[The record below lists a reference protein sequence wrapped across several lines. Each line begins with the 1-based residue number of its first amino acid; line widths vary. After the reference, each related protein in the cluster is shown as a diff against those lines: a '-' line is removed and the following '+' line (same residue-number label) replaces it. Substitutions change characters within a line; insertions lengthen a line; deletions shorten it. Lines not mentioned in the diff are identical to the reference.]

1 MAVFHYLV
9 KNDEGSRNEGDI
21 RAESMDLALQKLTT
35 NGQIVITLKEVD
47 TTFDFLGPFL
57 DEINLTFER
66 IKNRVP
72 LANIVFFTRQLAT
85 MFSAGLTLERAI
97 QALAVEEKHKKFK
110 KILTEV
116 GSSIRKG
123 LNLSESLARHPGVF
137 NNLFVAMT
145 KAGEVSG
152 NLNEI
157 LDQLASYLENLDD
170 TRRKVKG
177 AMTYPIFMVIFLG
190 CMVLAMLVWIIP
202 KFSEVYAQL
211 GASLPGATRKMMDA
225 SAWVTENLG
234 FMLFNLILVSLTV
247 FLISKTQR
255 GGFIIDSIKLKI
267 PVFGNLL
274 DQSILNKFCKTFGIL
289 IGAGVPVLEAM
300 GLLKKVVGN
309 RVYEKAVA
317 DASDY
322 IRDGDNISTALRR
335 TEIFPSILLQLTSTG
350 EETGEIDDL
359 LDRAADY
366 YHKQVNALVE
376 RMTTLIEPLLIL
388 LVGAVIALMV
398 VLTYLPV
405 FHLGSALQSGL

>member
-1 MAVFHYLV
+1 MSVFHYLV
-9 KNDEGSRNEGDI
+9 KNDEGSRSEGDI
-21 RAESMDLALQKLTT
+21 RAESMDLAIQKLTS

-66 IKNRVP
+66 LKNRVP

-97 QALAVEEKHKKFK
+97 SALSVEEKHKKFK

-123 LNLSESLARHPGVF
+123 LNLSESLSRHPGVF

-190 CMVLAMLVWIIP
+190 CMVLAMFIWIIP
-202 KFSEVYAQL
+202 KFSEVYSQL
-211 GASLPGATRKMMDA
+211 GASLPGATKKMMDA

-234 FMLFNLILVSLTV
+234 FMVFN
-247 FLISKTQR
+247 
-255 GGFIIDSIKLKI
+255 FIV
-267 PVFGNLL
+267 VFGSLL

-300 GLLKKVVGN
+300 ALLKKVVGN
-309 RVYEKAVA
+309 KVYEKAVQ
-317 DASDY
+317 DASNY
-322 IRDGDNISTALRR
+322 IRDGYNISTALRR
-335 TEIFPSILLQLTSTG
+335 TEVFPSILLQLVSTG

-388 LVGAVIALMV
+388 MVGAVIALMV